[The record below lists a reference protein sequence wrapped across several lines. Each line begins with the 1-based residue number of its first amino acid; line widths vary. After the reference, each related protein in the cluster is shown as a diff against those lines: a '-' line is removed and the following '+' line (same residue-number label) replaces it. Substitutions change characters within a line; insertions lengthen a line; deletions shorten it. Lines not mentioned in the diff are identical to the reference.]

1 MSAPSS
7 NHAVR
12 VGAVAAFLATAALGW
27 NLAGEAKT
35 APPAAAAPTGTTAKK
50 SARSERGNGRYGTP
64 AYVRD
69 AMKSIRNA
77 GSTEG
82 RMRATI
88 ELANTLPVADIAA
101 WLDGRWFDT
110 GDGFDLTLFNKIV
123 KQRWREEDPES
134 LLLWSFKNGAE
145 TSQSIVREWAAND
158 PQRLIEFY
166 RKNPNDAM
174 ELQSLSEVAKKDPAL
189 AIGRLQEMIAR
200 GIPANASGYDQF
212 LLTNLAAKSPAALEA
227 VLGSLPQAWQ
237 VKAEMALIGER
248 LNTSFD
254 EEIRKLWERPDGW
267 KLFENCAYRE
277 GVGEKL
283 IGELANLPASWR
295 TSMASNYYRFL
306 NSSNAETWIGADLEG
321 SGFTDEQAK
330 RIRLGALQNLTY
342 QKPELTLKLLGEMEM
357 EDDERRSV
365 VSNVFANAA
374 RNPEKAEELLAL
386 LDSDE
391 ERKMAQGAID
401 QRNQIGGTAAPKVEE
416 PADWL
421 AQAGE
426 IDPRSGGS
434 YQFMSMLE
442 NWDKD
447 KIADLTGQ
455 FRTMPE
461 EAKRKVATL
470 LSGQNFGGE
479 GLDPALQAEAIRYL
493 VANPVEQAED
503 GQAGHRQQEDHLA
516 SVHAVKWAAKDPVAA
531 SEWVQ
536 TLPAGDAKLW
546 AQKNLAKNW
555 ARYDPDAAGQWV
567 ASLPA
572 AARTEVEGFMKK

>member
-7 NHAVR
+7 NHSVR
-12 VGAVAAFLATAALGW
+12 AGAVAAFLATAALGW
-27 NLAGEAKT
+27 NLAGESKE
-35 APPAAAAPTGTTAKK
+35 APPVAATPAGTISKK

-64 AYVRD
+64 AYVRE

-88 ELANTLPVADIAA
+88 ELARTLPVADIAA

-123 KQRWREEDPES
+123 KQRWLEEDPES
-134 LLLWSFKNGAE
+134 LLLWSFKNGGE
-145 TSQSIVREWAAND
+145 TSQSILREWAAND
-158 PQRLIEFY
+158 PERLIEFY

-174 ELQSLSEVAKKDPAL
+174 ELQSLSEVAKNDPAL

-200 GIPANASGYDQF
+200 GIPSSASGYDQF
-212 LLTNLAAKSPAALEA
+212 LLTKLAAGSPAALEA
-227 VLGSLPQAWQ
+227 ALGSLPAAWQ
-237 VKAEMALIGER
+237 VKAEVALVGER
-248 LNTSFD
+248 LKTSFD
-254 EEIRKLWERPDGW
+254 EEIRKLWDRPDGW
-267 KLFENCAYRE
+267 KIFENCAYGE
-277 GVGEKL
+277 GVSEKL
-283 IGELANLPASWR
+283 LGELANLPASWR
-295 TSMASNYYRFL
+295 TSMASNYHRFL
-306 NSSNAETWIGADLEG
+306 NFANAETWIDADLEG

-330 RIRLGALQNLTY
+330 RIRMGALQNLTY

-357 EDDERRSV
+357 DDHERRSV
-365 VSNVFANAA
+365 ISNVFANAA
-374 RNPEKAEELLAL
+374 RNPENAEELLAM

-391 ERKMAQGAID
+391 DRKIAQSAID
-401 QRNQIGGTAAPKVEE
+401 EINQTGGTAAAKVEE

-426 IDPRSGGS
+426 IDLRSGAS
-434 YQFMSMLE
+434 YSFMSMLE
-442 NWDKD
+442 NWNKD

-455 FRTMPE
+455 FRSMPE
-461 EAKRKVATL
+461 EEKRKVATL
-470 LSGQNFGGE
+470 LSGNYGGG
-479 GLDPALQAEAIRYL
+479 GLDPALQGEAIRYL
-493 VANPVEQAED
+493 VSTPLEQEEE
-503 GQAGHRQQEDHLA
+503 GQEGLRVQDAHLA

-531 SEWVQ
+531 GEWVQ

-555 ARYDPDAAGQWV
+555 AQYDPDAAGQWV

-572 AARTEVEGFMKK
+572 AARKEVEGFMKK